1 MAETRE
7 GRRPLAMDPP
17 HLTEFASKSYFEKY
31 KQQQEQHLQ
40 QQEVKDAPSI
50 LPQASAKF
58 ILPLRES
65 KAPEQQQ
72 EHAKPTEAKRDK
84 RSFFSI
90 RQKVALLHSK
100 PVQVQSQ
107 SAVQPVPSRTS
118 TESTTKRYVE
128 SVSGEAEYCTDYG
141 SSSIPLDHLFLSL
154 PNELQIEIISSLP
167 LNDLLNL
174 RLASKSWHSLITLN
188 ETTIVRYHL
197 ETQIPAYAL
206 RLYPLNEPRDATLH
220 NLCGLWHRLHVA
232 AKLAHLMCEW
242 ITKDIFLQQTD
253 AQKLAFAPQTERMR
267 RRLIP
272 LLFTIFHFFET
283 YRKLHLE
290 RIEKNG
296 GLGLK
301 REAFTINPIE
311 AEIMS
316 MYDDQT
322 LLRVHEVFPLV
333 ISSFCRRLRPPTY
346 VGRVER
352 SLRGYLKEKPSDEVH
367 SAILCIG
374 GLREVEK
381 LWETKGYNSRR
392 AAVDNWYNSLTNDAP
407 PESPAKPRR
416 GLMSFAR
423 RKSTGHDREG
433 RRVSLGDASHR
444 NRSPSGSIDRDFAFD
459 PNWVFNTSLAAG
471 VPMSPLSRYD
481 AQKVLDDLPVLQ
493 QIWTTTA
500 EAMILE
506 RKIVECEASI
516 KRNQHLIIDLIR
528 EDGVN
533 EEDEWLYGRHAPD
546 SVKAS
551 VAAIHDDVD

>member
-1 MAETRE
+1 MAEARE

-31 KQQQEQHLQ
+31 KQQQEQQLQ
-40 QQEVKDAPSI
+40 QQEAKDAPSV

-65 KAPEQQQ
+65 KAPEQPQ
-72 EHAKPTEAKRDK
+72 ENAKATEPKRDK

-107 SAVQPVPSRTS
+107 PAIHPVPARTS
-118 TESTTKRYVE
+118 TESTVK
-128 SVSGEAEYCTDYG
+128 
-141 SSSIPLDHLFLSL
+141 SIPLDHLFLAL

-242 ITKDIFLQQTD
+242 ITKDIFLQQTE

-290 RIEKNG
+290 RIEQNG
-296 GLGLK
+296 GWGLK

-311 AEIMS
+311 AQIMS

-392 AAVDNWYNSLTNDAP
+392 AAVDNWYNSLTNEAP
-407 PESPAKPRR
+407 PEPTAKPRR

-433 RRVSLGDASHR
+433 RRVSLGDASQR
-444 NRSPSGSIDRDFAFD
+444 NRSPSGSIDRDFAYD

-471 VPMSPLSRYD
+471 VPMSPLSQD
-481 AQKVLDDLPVLQ
+481 SAQKILDDLPVLQ

-500 EAMILE
+500 EALILE
-506 RKIVECEASI
+506 RRIVDCEASI

-528 EDGVN
+528 EDGVD

>member
-1 MAETRE
+1 MAEVRE

-17 HLTEFASKSYFEKY
+17 HLTEFASESYFAKY
-31 KQQQEQHLQ
+31 KQQQEQQLQ
-40 QQEVKDAPSI
+40 QKEVKDAPSFSI
-50 LPQASAKF
+50 PQASSKF

-65 KAPEQQQ
+65 KAPEQQ
-72 EHAKPTEAKRDK
+72 EASKPTDHKRDK

-100 PVQVQSQ
+100 PVQISSQ
-107 SAVQPVPSRTS
+107 STAPTVQPRTS
-118 TESTTKRYVE
+118 TESTTK
-128 SVSGEAEYCTDYG
+128 
-141 SSSIPLDHLFLSL
+141 SIPLDQLFHAL
-154 PNELQIEIISSLP
+154 PNELQVQIISALP
-167 LNDLLNL
+167 LNDILNL

-188 ETTIVRYHL
+188 ETPIVRCHL

-206 RLYPLNEPRDATLH
+206 RLYPFNGPSDSTLH

-232 AKLAHLMCEW
+232 AKLAHMMCVW
-242 ITKDIFLQQTD
+242 ITKDIFLQQTE
-253 AQKLAFAPQTERMR
+253 AQKQAFAPQTERMR

-272 LLFTIFHFFET
+272 ILFTVFHFFET

-290 RIEKNG
+290 HLEKNG
-296 GLGLK
+296 GYGLR
-301 REAFTINPIE
+301 REVFTLNPIE

-322 LLRVHEVFPLV
+322 LLRVHEAFPLV

-352 SLRGYLKEKPSDEVH
+352 SLRGYLREKPSDDVH

-374 GLREVEK
+374 GLREVGK

-392 AAVDNWYNSLTNDAP
+392 AAVDTWYNSLTKDAP
-407 PESPAKPRR
+407 PDPFAKPRR

-433 RRVSLGDASHR
+433 RRFSLEEAPQR
-444 NRSPSGSIDRDFAFD
+444 NRSPSGSIDRDYVFD

-471 VPMSPLSRYD
+471 APMSPLSREN
-481 AQKVLDDLPVLQ
+481 AQRVLEDLPVLQ
-493 QIWTTTA
+493 HIWLTTA
-500 EAMILE
+500 EALILE
-506 RKIVECEASI
+506 RKIVKGPQDI
-516 KRNQHLIIDLIR
+516 KRNQQVMLDLIR
-528 EDGVN
+528 EDGVD

-546 SVKAS
+546 SVKPS
-551 VAAIHDDVD
+551 VAAIHDDLD